1 MTAEGYDLKWKDHL
15 PEVFSVVQKLR
26 TRESFADV
34 IVHSGGKNFFAHKV
48 ILAASSK
55 FFERLLSNLPRARG
69 DSSVLV
75 MAETPPDLLKMVMDF
90 IYDGETFVTSEQL
103 NEFLEVAERLEIRGL
118 GKSGASSKEVNQN
131 QGGKSKTIVDSR
143 KRVLE
148 EEEEEEAVIVED
160 DEEESMSSE
169 DAPPEPVS
177 AAKRPREDVPMM
189 GRAQQTNKSFR
200 DLASTSAGAAGL
212 DSANVGV
219 VSIKRVPRP
228 VS

>member
-1 MTAEGYDLKWKDHL
+1 
-15 PEVFSVVQKLR
+15 
-26 TRESFADV
+26 
-34 IVHSGGKNFFAHKV
+34 
-48 ILAASSK
+48 
-55 FFERLLSNLPRARG
+55 
-69 DSSVLV
+69 